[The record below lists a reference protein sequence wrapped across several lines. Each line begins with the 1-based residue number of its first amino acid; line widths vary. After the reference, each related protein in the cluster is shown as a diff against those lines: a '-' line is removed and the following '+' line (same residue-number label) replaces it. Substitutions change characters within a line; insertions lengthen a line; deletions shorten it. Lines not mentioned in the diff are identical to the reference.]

1 MTKAERDAA
10 VRKSEEGATDLKK
23 TVEDL
28 SKILEDSEREYQV
41 ILSVNKFQIIS
52 EYQLDL
58 KRSKIYVS

>member
-1 MTKAERDAA
+1 M
-10 VRKSEEGATDLKK
+10 RKSEEGATDLKK

-41 ILSVNKFQIIS
+41 ILLVNKCQIIS